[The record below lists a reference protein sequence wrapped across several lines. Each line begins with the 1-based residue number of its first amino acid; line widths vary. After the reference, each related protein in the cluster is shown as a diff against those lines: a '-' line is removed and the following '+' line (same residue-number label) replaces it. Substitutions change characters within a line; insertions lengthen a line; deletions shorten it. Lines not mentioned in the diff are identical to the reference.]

1 MNTAVVDAPGASAPW
16 LQIVIATAEAPG
28 KCVPALERI
37 WADWVPGVGLTVLS
51 GEMPDAASDA
61 LCRRFPG
68 LRIFHHAGES
78 VWHLR
83 QRIGGLLAGS
93 RWLVLLEDHNLPQS
107 GWLPGLLAELQA
119 TDQQAGAHTGP
130 RVDAIFGATCNQTST
145 GPWDWANYLA
155 VLAFHWA
162 PLDAPTVFPLAFNA
176 AVRVSCLP
184 AAPWALGALEQTFP
198 RLAEQGRMSGAFV
211 VDHIQYRVFP
221 AVLGYHFANGRA
233 TGATLRTQL
242 LHPWRQLAGHLLHV
256 LVVRPWR
263 SLLRMR
269 QHPQGHQLPRGTAWR
284 LPLLLAAHA
293 GGAVVGF
300 LAGPGQSMWLLE

>member
-1 MNTAVVDAPGASAPW
+1 MNTAFVGAPWAVAPW

-37 WADWVPGVGLTVLS
+37 WPNRVPGVGLTVLS
-51 GEMPDAASDA
+51 GEVPDAASDA

-68 LRIFHHAGES
+68 LRIHHHAGES

-83 QRIGGLLAGS
+83 QRIGGLVAGS
-93 RWLVLLEDHNLPQS
+93 NWLVLLEDHNLPQP
-107 GWLPGLLAELQA
+107 GWLPGLLAQVRQA
-119 TDQQAGAHTGP
+119 DD
-130 RVDAIFGATCNQTST
+130 RVVAIFGATCNQTST

-184 AAPWALGALEQTFP
+184 VAPWTLGALEQTFP

-211 VDHIQYRVFP
+211 VDHIQYRAFP
-221 AVLGYHFANGRA
+221 SVLGYHFANGRA
-233 TGATLRTQL
+233 TGATLHSRGVRPVGL
-242 LHPWRQLAGHLLHV
+242 LVAHLLHV
-256 LVVRPWR
+256 LAVRPWR
-263 SLLRMR
+263 SLRVMR
-269 QHPQGHQLPRGTAWR
+269 RHPQGHQLPRGTGWR
-284 LPLLLAAHA
+284 LAMLHAAHA
-293 GGAVVGF
+293 CGAVVGF
-300 LAGPGQSMWLLE
+300 VAGPGRSMWQLE